1 MSADTTP
8 ISNPELPQ
16 ISVIIAA
23 YNCSG
28 YLASAIESALLQNDL
43 ILEVLVVDDAS
54 TDGTAAIARHYEE
67 TGRVRLLINEVN
79 RGPSF
84 SRNRAIQA
92 ARGEWVAQ
100 LDGDDWFA
108 PFRLAKLLQIAV
120 SSQADFVADD
130 LFLVDD
136 RTLKAMSTRFL
147 DNGVTWQKPHVLTPT
162 DLIKYDLGSIKPL
175 IRRSFLVEHA
185 LRYEENVK
193 YGEDFLLIL
202 RSMFAG
208 ARVIIL
214 PEPMYHLRRGNTGSL
229 TTQRRQLF
237 RQIEMTTQQLLSNPE
252 IGFHTDVAVALKKR
266 LTLIQRMTRL
276 EEIVGLAKQKQI
288 PSVLN
293 KLILDPGLLTTLL
306 ARLPKMISMRL
317 RRRLHHEKLYRSF
330 LPPVPLTEPASVNDL
345 R

>member
-1 MSADTTP
+1 MNAAPSLFSSAE
-8 ISNPELPQ
+8 IPQ
-16 ISVIIAA
+16 VSVIIAA

-28 YLASAIESALLQNDL
+28 YLASAIESALLQKDL

-54 TDGTAAIARHYEE
+54 TDGTAAIAHDYEK
-67 TGRVRLLINEVN
+67 TGRVRLLVNEVN

-108 PFRLAKLLQIAV
+108 PFRLVKLLQIAV
-120 SSQADFVADD
+120 ATQADFVADD

-136 RTLKAMSTRFL
+136 CTLKTISTRFL
-147 DNGVTWQKPHVLTPT
+147 DNGVTWKKAHVLTPN
-162 DLIKYDLGSIKPL
+162 DLVKYDLGSIKPL
-175 IRRSFLVEHA
+175 VRRSFLLEHA

-202 RSMFAG
+202 RAMLVG
-208 ARVIIL
+208 ARIIVL

-229 TTQRRQLF
+229 TTQRCQLF
-237 RQIEMTTQQLLSNPE
+237 RQIEMTTRQLLANPE
-252 IGFHTDVAVALKKR
+252 ISIHTDVAGALKKR
-266 LTLIQRMTRL
+266 LVFIQRMSRL
-276 EEIVGLAKQKQI
+276 QEIAGLIKRKKI
-288 PSVLN
+288 PSVFT
-293 KLILDPGLLTTLL
+293 KLLLDPILLITLL
-306 ARLPKMISMRL
+306 ARLPTMISMRL
-317 RRRLHHEKLYRSF
+317 RRHMHHKKLYPSF
-330 LPPVPLTEPASVNDL
+330 PPPVPSTEPASINVL